1 MQEVRKEYELNK
13 NIQTILLQN
22 DVFIFK
28 SEQGKKGVTDSN
40 TVRLKNQITATDDVR
55 PDRNHNIWTGKG
67 DIADVDLSEVYD
79 FSMPDDS
86 DETVTPIR
94 NDSVVDLVY
103 KNGDFEEAKDE

>member
-40 TVRLKNQITATDDVR
+40 TVRLKNQ
-55 PDRNHNIWTGKG
+55 
-67 DIADVDLSEVYD
+67 
-79 FSMPDDS
+79 M
-86 DETVTPIR
+86 
-94 NDSVVDLVY
+94 
-103 KNGDFEEAKDE
+103 